1 MNTKG
6 APASGKSTLRPLQRR
21 LAAGIGIRWDEFA
34 LISPD
39 IWRKQLLEYESLGAD
54 RRYGAMLSSD
64 ELAIVDHK
72 LDGYMAEKAEQGRMS
87 HLLIDR
93 FRFGGLGTDPERLG
107 SKLLTRFGR
116 AIHLFFMITPPQA
129 LVERAWTRGL
139 EFGRYKAVD
148 DLLAHSV
155 EAYTGLP
162 QLFLTWA
169 QRGDKPVHYEFLD
182 NSVPLGERPRT
193 VAFGWNGEMFV
204 LSVRSMLD
212 VERFARIRIAATAP
226 EQLYEEDDMAPSAAH
241 AGFLLRCVR
250 GLRRVNFADPGS
262 GRIYLRTAGGFPAWS
277 DPAALTAAVEDPA
290 TRAGLMAIAPGA
302 LDGTADAFDGP
313 MTIWDL
319 LPQERI
325 RTVGLWGGATVRPT
339 SGRMDSLELS
349 AA

>member
-1 MNTKG
+1 
-6 APASGKSTLRPLQRR
+6 
-21 LAAGIGIRWDEFA
+21 
-34 LISPD
+34 
-39 IWRKQLLEYESLGAD
+39 
-54 RRYGAMLSSD
+54 MLTSD

-72 LDGYMAEKAEQGRMS
+72 LDRYMAEKAEQGRMS

-116 AIHLFFMITPPQA
+116 AIHLFFMITPPEA

-169 QRGDKPVHYEFLD
+169 QRGDKSVHYEFLD
-182 NSVPLGERPRT
+182 NSVRLGERPRT
-193 VAFGWNGEMFV
+193 VAFGRNGEMFV

-212 VERFARIRIAATAP
+212 IERFARIRISATAP
-226 EQLYEEDDMAPSAAH
+226 EQLYDRDDQTATAEH

-250 GLRRVNFADPGS
+250 GLRRVNFADPDS
-262 GRIYLRTAGGFPAWS
+262 GRIYLTTAGGFPAWS
-277 DPAALTAAVEDPA
+277 DPAALAAAVDDPA
-290 TRAGLMAIAPGA
+290 TRAGLLAVAPGG
-302 LDGTADAFDGP
+302 LNGTADAYDGP
-313 MTIWDL
+313 ITVWDL
-319 LPQERI
+319 LPKDRI
-325 RTVGLWGGATVRPT
+325 RTVGSWGGAAARPIAA
-339 SGRMDSLELS
+339 RMDEVAPS
-349 AA
+349 AATMT